1 MGSLTDEELFEEI
14 CLDLNIIR
22 NDFIFLHVNCFGE
35 SFSTSHSLSE
45 TFYTKLQDNIDVAL
59 EIYAGLFG
67 YGSSLAVP
75 FSLNDSDGS
84 YIEGNESF
92 EEKLKAKNP
101 LVLFEI
107 MKDLCQLVTEDLE
120 VLREIVEDSGLS
132 GYASQLDGILEFWD
146 TQANFIMPRYLNN
159 MDIEQSSF

>member
-1 MGSLTDEELFEEI
+1 M
-14 CLDLNIIR
+14 
-22 NDFIFLHVNCFGE
+22 
-35 SFSTSHSLSE
+35 SE

-84 YIEGNESF
+84 YIEDF
-92 EEKLKAKNP
+92 EEKLQAKNP

-107 MKDLCQLVTEDLE
+107 MKDLCQLVADDLE
-120 VLREIVEDSGLS
+120 ILREIVEDSGLS

-159 MDIEQSSF
+159 MEVETETF

>member
-14 CLDLNIIR
+14 CLDLNVIR

-45 TFYTKLQDNIDVAL
+45 TFYSKLQDNIDVAL

-84 YIEGNESF
+84 YIEDF
-92 EEKLKAKNP
+92 EEKLQAKNS

-107 MKDLCQLVTEDLE
+107 MKNLCQLVADDLE
-120 VLREIVEDSGLS
+120 ILREIVEDSGLS

-159 MDIEQSSF
+159 MEVETF

>member
-84 YIEGNESF
+84 YIEDF
-92 EEKLKAKNP
+92 EEKLQTKNP

-107 MKDLCQLVTEDLE
+107 MKSLCQLVADDLE
-120 VLREIVEDSGLS
+120 ILREIVEDSGLS

-146 TQANFIMPRYLNN
+146 IQANFIMPRYLNT
-159 MDIEQSSF
+159 MEVETF

>member
-84 YIEGNESF
+84 YIEDF
-92 EEKLKAKNP
+92 EEKLQENNP
-101 LVLFEI
+101 LVLFET
-107 MKDLCQLVTEDLE
+107 MKTLCQLVSEDLE

-159 MDIEQSSF
+159 MDLETV

>member
-84 YIEGNESF
+84 YIEDNGSF
-92 EEKLKAKNP
+92 EEKLQAKNP

-107 MKDLCQLVTEDLE
+107 MKELCQLVADDLE
-120 VLREIVEDSGLS
+120 ILREIVEDSGLS

-159 MDIEQSSF
+159 MDIETI

>member
-45 TFYTKLQDNIDVAL
+45 TFYTKLQDNTDVAL

-84 YIEGNESF
+84 YIEDF
-92 EEKLKAKNP
+92 EEKIQTNDP

-107 MKDLCQLVTEDLE
+107 MKNLCQLVAEDLE

-146 TQANFIMPRYLNN
+146 TQANFIMPRYLSN
-159 MDIEQSSF
+159 METETF

>member
-84 YIEGNESF
+84 YIEDF
-92 EEKLKAKNP
+92 EEKLQAKNS

-107 MKDLCQLVTEDLE
+107 MKGLCQLVADDLE
-120 VLREIVEDSGLS
+120 ILREIVEDSGLS

-159 MDIEQSSF
+159 MEAETF

>member
-84 YIEGNESF
+84 YIEDF
-92 EEKLKAKNP
+92 EEKLQGKNP

-107 MKDLCQLVTEDLE
+107 MKTLCQLVADDLE
-120 VLREIVEDSGLS
+120 ILREIVEDSGLS

-146 TQANFIMPRYLNN
+146 TQANFIMPRYLSN
-159 MDIEQSSF
+159 MDIETETF

>member
-92 EEKLKAKNP
+92 EEKLQAKNP

-107 MKDLCQLVTEDLE
+107 MKDLCQLVADDLE
-120 VLREIVEDSGLS
+120 ILREIVEDSGLS

-159 MDIEQSSF
+159 MEVETETF

>member
-84 YIEGNESF
+84 YIEDF
-92 EEKLKAKNP
+92 EEKLQAKNP

-107 MKDLCQLVTEDLE
+107 MKTLCQLVTEDLE

-146 TQANFIMPRYLNN
+146 TQANFIMPRYLST
-159 MDIEQSSF
+159 METETF

>member
-92 EEKLKAKNP
+92 EEKLQAKNP

-107 MKDLCQLVTEDLE
+107 MKNLCQLVADDLE
-120 VLREIVEDSGLS
+120 ILREIVEDSGLS

-159 MDIEQSSF
+159 MEVETF

>member
-45 TFYTKLQDNIDVAL
+45 TFYIKLQDNIDVAL

-84 YIEGNESF
+84 YIEDF
-92 EEKLKAKNP
+92 EEKLQENNP

-107 MKDLCQLVTEDLE
+107 MKNLCQLVADDLE
-120 VLREIVEDSGLS
+120 ILREIVEDSGLS

-159 MDIEQSSF
+159 MEVETF

>member
-45 TFYTKLQDNIDVAL
+45 TFYTKLQDNIDVTL

-84 YIEGNESF
+84 YIEDF
-92 EEKLKAKNP
+92 EEKLQAKNP

-107 MKDLCQLVTEDLE
+107 MKGLCQLVADDLE

-159 MDIEQSSF
+159 MEVETF

>member
-84 YIEGNESF
+84 YIEDF
-92 EEKLKAKNP
+92 EEKLQANNP

-107 MKDLCQLVTEDLE
+107 MKNLCQLVADDLE
-120 VLREIVEDSGLS
+120 ILREIVEDSGLN

-159 MDIEQSSF
+159 MEVETF

>member
-84 YIEGNESF
+84 YIEDF
-92 EEKLKAKNP
+92 EEKLQENNP
-101 LVLFEI
+101 LVLFET
-107 MKDLCQLVTEDLE
+107 MKTLCQLVAEDLE

-159 MDIEQSSF
+159 MEVETV

>member
-84 YIEGNESF
+84 YIEDF
-92 EEKLKAKNP
+92 EEKLQAKNP

-107 MKDLCQLVTEDLE
+107 MKSLCQLVADDLE

-146 TQANFIMPRYLNN
+146 TQANFIMPRFLSN
-159 MDIEQSSF
+159 MDIETETF

>member
-92 EEKLKAKNP
+92 EEKLQAKNP

-107 MKDLCQLVTEDLE
+107 MKNLCQLVADDLE
-120 VLREIVEDSGLS
+120 ILREIVEDSGLS

-146 TQANFIMPRYLNN
+146 TQANFIMPRYLGN
-159 MDIEQSSF
+159 MEVETF

>member
-84 YIEGNESF
+84 YIEDF
-92 EEKLKAKNP
+92 EEKLQAKNP

-107 MKDLCQLVTEDLE
+107 MKNLCQLVADDLE
-120 VLREIVEDSGLS
+120 ILREIVEDSGLS

-146 TQANFIMPRYLNN
+146 IQANFIMPRYLNT
-159 MDIEQSSF
+159 MEVETF

>member
-84 YIEGNESF
+84 YIEGNE
-92 EEKLKAKNP
+92 EKLQAKNP
-101 LVLFEI
+101 LILFEI
-107 MKDLCQLVTEDLE
+107 MKDLCQLVADDLE

-159 MDIEQSSF
+159 MEVETI

>member
-84 YIEGNESF
+84 YIENF
-92 EEKLKAKNP
+92 EEKLQAKNS

-107 MKDLCQLVTEDLE
+107 MKGLCQLVADDLE

-159 MDIEQSSF
+159 MEAETF

>member
-84 YIEGNESF
+84 YIEDF
-92 EEKLKAKNP
+92 EEKLQTKNP

-107 MKDLCQLVTEDLE
+107 MKNLCQLVADDLE
-120 VLREIVEDSGLS
+120 ILREIVEDSGLS

-159 MDIEQSSF
+159 MEVEIF

>member
-84 YIEGNESF
+84 YIEDF
-92 EEKLKAKNP
+92 EEKLQTKNS

-107 MKDLCQLVTEDLE
+107 MKSLCQLVADDLE
-120 VLREIVEDSGLS
+120 ILREIVEDSGLS

-159 MDIEQSSF
+159 MEVETF

>member
-14 CLDLNIIR
+14 CLDLNVIR

-84 YIEGNESF
+84 YIEDF
-92 EEKLKAKNP
+92 EEKLQAKNP

-107 MKDLCQLVTEDLE
+107 MKNLCQLVADDLE
-120 VLREIVEDSGLS
+120 ILREIVEDSGLS

-146 TQANFIMPRYLNN
+146 TQANFIMPRYLNT
-159 MDIEQSSF
+159 METETF

>member
-59 EIYAGLFG
+59 EIYAGVFG
-67 YGSSLAVP
+67 Y
-75 FSLNDSDGS
+75 
-84 YIEGNESF
+84 
-92 EEKLKAKNP
+92 
-101 LVLFEI
+101 
-107 MKDLCQLVTEDLE
+107 
-120 VLREIVEDSGLS
+120 
-132 GYASQLDGILEFWD
+132 
-146 TQANFIMPRYLNN
+146 
-159 MDIEQSSF
+159 

>member
-84 YIEGNESF
+84 YIEDF
-92 EEKLKAKNP
+92 EEKLQTKNP
-101 LVLFEI
+101 LVLFEM
-107 MKDLCQLVTEDLE
+107 MKNLCQLVVEDLE
-120 VLREIVEDSGLS
+120 ILREIVEDSGLS

-146 TQANFIMPRYLNN
+146 TQANFIMPRYLSN
-159 MDIEQSSF
+159 METETY

>member
-84 YIEGNESF
+84 YIEDF
-92 EEKLKAKNP
+92 EEKLQENNP
-101 LVLFEI
+101 LVLFET
-107 MKDLCQLVTEDLE
+107 MKTLCQLVAEDLE

-159 MDIEQSSF
+159 MGEETV

>member
-84 YIEGNESF
+84 YIEDF
-92 EEKLKAKNP
+92 EEKLQAKNP

-107 MKDLCQLVTEDLE
+107 MKDLCQLVADDLE
-120 VLREIVEDSGLS
+120 ILREIVEDSGLS

-146 TQANFIMPRYLNN
+146 TQANFIMPRYLSA
-159 MDIEQSSF
+159 METETF

>member
-45 TFYTKLQDNIDVAL
+45 TFYTKLQDNIDV
-59 EIYAGLFG
+59 FG

-84 YIEGNESF
+84 YIEDF
-92 EEKLKAKNP
+92 EEKLQAKNP

-107 MKDLCQLVTEDLE
+107 MKDLCQLVADDLE
-120 VLREIVEDSGLS
+120 ILREIVEDSGLS

-146 TQANFIMPRYLNN
+146 TQANFIMPRYLSA
-159 MDIEQSSF
+159 METETF

>member
-84 YIEGNESF
+84 YIEDF
-92 EEKLKAKNP
+92 EEKLQAKNP

-107 MKDLCQLVTEDLE
+107 MKNLCQLVADDLE
-120 VLREIVEDSGLS
+120 ILREIVEDSGLS

-146 TQANFIMPRYLNN
+146 TQANFTMPRYLNT
-159 MDIEQSSF
+159 MEVETF

>member
-75 FSLNDSDGS
+75 FSLNASDGS
-84 YIEGNESF
+84 YIEDF
-92 EEKLKAKNP
+92 EEKLQAKNP

-107 MKDLCQLVTEDLE
+107 MKSLCQLVADDLE

-159 MDIEQSSF
+159 MEVETF